1 VELPRLE
8 QLWNGYR
15 EKGFSVVAVE
25 ARQDRERAEKFIEE
39 NQLTYIFVEDLEGD
53 DEIVENIFGI
63 GGFPTTYII
72 DRKGKVLF
80 AHLGFSE
87 GDEVK
92 LEEEI
97 KQLL

>member
-8 QLWNGYR
+8 QLWNDYR
-15 EKGFSVVAVE
+15 EKGFSIVAVE
-25 ARQDRERAEKFIEE
+25 ANQDRERAEKFIEE

-53 DEIVENIFGI
+53 EEIVGNIFGVR
-63 GGFPTTYII
+63 GFPTTFVI

-80 AHLGFSE
+80 AHLGFYE